1 VEFGGGAIRNE
12 PLQLGVR
19 SVVEMAAYQIMTDF
33 LKLPEAKGCGLVE
46 TEYMASYLKDV
57 SPDEKTSNLTTKEG
71 ETTNEK
77 L

>member
-1 VEFGGGAIRNE
+1 
-12 PLQLGVR
+12 
-19 SVVEMAAYQIMTDF
+19 
-33 LKLPEAKGCGLVE
+33 
-46 TEYMASYLKDV
+46 MASYLKDV